1 MKRLEKGWVLV
12 LMGVWLVFAGQSA
25 WSADVHVGQV
35 VVTAT
40 KTEVEISD
48 VPQATSVIT
57 REEIMNT
64 PDRSVAEVIQR
75 AAGVEVTQYGP
86 VGAVALP
93 KIRGSESGQVLIL
106 LNGRRINDA
115 QSGQF
120 DLNNLPV
127 SKEDIERIEILRGAA
142 SALYGADALG
152 GVINIIT
159 KTPSKV
165 PYTRA
170 SASYG
175 RFGTQEYSLF
185 HQWKLGPLA
194 YGVSLSKEQSRG
206 FRENSDAD
214 KWTVGGEVGYEIT
227 PKSEVKLAAR
237 MIQKEIGVPGP
248 VTWPDPDDRQK
259 DQNTLLDFSYQ
270 GKITSR
276 LALNFK
282 GFHNNYRRT
291 FDPGTRGFNTGSP
304 FLHKNY
310 ASGGE
315 LQTTYAWGDAHLLT
329 GGAEFIHDR
338 VNSSAIGVHEADRGA
353 IYLQDEIELAKPLT
367 ATIGIRYD
375 SHSIYKDQL
384 NPRVGTVLR
393 LPGDTRLRAS
403 VGRSFRAPTFD
414 DLFWPEDAW
423 VAGNPNLQPEKAWS
437 YELGGEKKIGELAFF
452 KAAGFY
458 RRVED
463 LIIWQMGSDWK
474 FRPNNVK
481 TAEIWGVET
490 EIVFYPFQGLN
501 IPINYTYLYPR
512 DTSTGEPIALKPKH
526 MVNVGFEYATTF
538 GLKTSLKGRYV
549 QYYVNERTTLNRDYF
564 VADAKVSYELKVYQN
579 MKGEA
584 FLSLTNI
591 LDRDY
596 QINEG
601 YPMPPRS
608 LSGGVSFAF

>member
-1 MKRLEKGWVLV
+1 MKKSGKGWVLV
-12 LMGVWLVFAGQSA
+12 LGGLMLVMASQSG
-25 WSADVHVGQV
+25 WGTEVDVGQV

-57 REEIMNT
+57 KEEIMNT

-120 DLNNLPV
+120 DLSNLPV
-127 SKEDIERIEILRGAA
+127 NKEDIERIEILRGAA
-142 SALYGADALG
+142 SALYGADAMG

-159 KTPSKV
+159 KTPSQV

-170 SASYG
+170 SAAYG
-175 RFGTQEYSLF
+175 RFGTQEYSLY
-185 HQWKLGPLA
+185 HQWKPGPLA

-214 KWTVGGEVGYEIT
+214 KWSVGGELGYEIT
-227 PKSEVKLAAR
+227 PRSEVKLSAR
-237 MIQKEIGVPGP
+237 MIQKKIGVPGS
-248 VTWPDPDDRQK
+248 VTFPDPDDRQK
-259 DQNTLLDFSYQ
+259 DQNTLLDLSYQ
-270 GKITSR
+270 GKITSQ
-276 LALNFK
+276 LTLSLK
-282 GFHNNYRRT
+282 GFQNNYRRT
-291 FDPGTRGFNTGSP
+291 FDPGTQGSNTGSP

-310 ASGGE
+310 ATGGE
-315 LQTTYAWGDAHLLT
+315 LQTNYAWGEAHLIT

-384 NPRVGTVLR
+384 NPRVGTMLR
-393 LPGDTRLRAS
+393 LPWDIRLRAS
-403 VGRSFRAPTFD
+403 AARSFRAPTFD
-414 DLFWPEDAW
+414 DLYWPEDAFT
-423 VAGNPNLQPEKAWS
+423 AGNPNLKPEKAWS
-437 YELGGEKKIGELAFF
+437 YELGGEKKFGNLALF
-452 KAAGFY
+452 KTAGFH

-463 LIIWQMGSDWK
+463 LIIWQMGSDGI

-481 TAEIWGVET
+481 TVEVWGVET
-490 EIVFYPFQGLN
+490 ELVFYPCRGLA
-501 IPINYTYLYPR
+501 IPLNYTFLYPR
-512 DTSTGEPIALKPKH
+512 DLSTGDPVPLKTKH
-526 MVNVGFEYATTF
+526 MANVGVEYVTSF

-549 QYYVNERTTLNRDYF
+549 QYYLNQTTALNRDYF
-564 VADAKVSYELKVYQN
+564 VADAKMSYELKVYQN
-579 MKGEA
+579 LKGEA
-584 FLSLTNI
+584 FLSLSNV
-591 LDRDY
+591 LNRDY

>member
-1 MKRLEKGWVLV
+1 MKKSGKEWVLV
-12 LMGVWLVFAGQSA
+12 LGGLMLVMASQSGWGA
-25 WSADVHVGQV
+25 EVDVGQV

-40 KTEVEISD
+40 KTEVEISN

-57 REEIMNT
+57 KEEIMNT

-120 DLNNLPV
+120 DLSNLPV
-127 SKEDIERIEILRGAA
+127 NKEDIERIEILRGAA
-142 SALYGADALG
+142 SALYGADAMG

-159 KTPSKV
+159 KTPSQV

-170 SASYG
+170 SAAYG
-175 RFGTQEYSLF
+175 RFGTQEYSLY
-185 HQWKLGPLA
+185 HQWKPGPLA

-214 KWTVGGEVGYEIT
+214 KWSVGGELGYEIT
-227 PKSEVKLAAR
+227 PRSEVKLSAR
-237 MIQKEIGVPGP
+237 MIQKKIGVPGS
-248 VTWPDPDDRQK
+248 VTFPDPDDRQK
-259 DQNTLLDFSYQ
+259 DQNTLLDLSYQ
-270 GKITSR
+270 GKITSQ
-276 LALNFK
+276 LTLSLK
-282 GFHNNYRRT
+282 GFQNNYRRT
-291 FDPGTRGFNTGSP
+291 FDPGTQGSNTGSP

-310 ASGGE
+310 ATGGE
-315 LQTTYAWGDAHLLT
+315 LQTNYAWGEAHLIT

-384 NPRVGTVLR
+384 NPRVGTMLR
-393 LPGDTRLRAS
+393 LPWDIRLRAS
-403 VGRSFRAPTFD
+403 AARSFRAPTFD
-414 DLFWPEDAW
+414 DLYWPEDAFT
-423 VAGNPNLQPEKAWS
+423 AGNPNLKPEKAWS
-437 YELGGEKKIGELAFF
+437 YELGGEKKFGNLALF
-452 KAAGFY
+452 KTAGFH

-463 LIIWQMGSDWK
+463 LIIWQMGSDGI

-481 TAEIWGVET
+481 TVEVWGVET
-490 EIVFYPFQGLN
+490 ELVFYPCRGLA
-501 IPINYTYLYPR
+501 IPLNYTFLYPR
-512 DTSTGEPIALKPKH
+512 DLSTGDPVPLKTKH
-526 MVNVGFEYATTF
+526 MANVGVEYVTSF

-549 QYYVNERTTLNRDYF
+549 QYYLNQTTALNRDYF
-564 VADAKVSYELKVYQN
+564 VADAKMSYELKVYQN
-579 MKGEA
+579 LKGEA
-584 FLSLTNI
+584 FLSLSNV
-591 LDRDY
+591 LNRDY

>member
-1 MKRLEKGWVLV
+1 MKKSGKGWVLV
-12 LMGVWLVFAGQSA
+12 LGGLMLVMASQSGWGA
-25 WSADVHVGQV
+25 EVDVGQV

-40 KTEVEISD
+40 KTEVAISD

-57 REEIMNT
+57 KEEIMNT

-120 DLNNLPV
+120 DLSNLPV
-127 SKEDIERIEILRGAA
+127 NKEDIERIEILRGAA
-142 SALYGADALG
+142 SALYGADAMG

-159 KTPSKV
+159 KTPSQV

-170 SASYG
+170 SAAYG
-175 RFGTQEYSLF
+175 RFGTQEYSLY
-185 HQWKLGPLA
+185 HQWKPGPLA

-214 KWTVGGEVGYEIT
+214 KWSVGGELGYEIT
-227 PKSEVKLAAR
+227 PRSEVKLSAR
-237 MIQKEIGVPGP
+237 MIQKEIGVPGS
-248 VTWPDPDDRQK
+248 VTFPDPDDRQK
-259 DQNTLLDFSYQ
+259 DQNTLLDLSYQ
-270 GKITSR
+270 GKITSQ
-276 LALNFK
+276 LTLSLK
-282 GFHNNYRRT
+282 GFQNNYRRT
-291 FDPGTRGFNTGSP
+291 FDPGTQGSNTGSP

-310 ASGGE
+310 ATGGE
-315 LQTTYAWGDAHLLT
+315 LQTNYAWGEAHLIT

-393 LPGDTRLRAS
+393 LPWDIRLRTSAA
-403 VGRSFRAPTFD
+403 RSFRAPTFD
-414 DLFWPEDAW
+414 DLYWPEDAFT
-423 VAGNPNLQPEKAWS
+423 AGNPNLKPEKAWS
-437 YELGGEKKIGELAFF
+437 YELGGEKKFGNLALF
-452 KAAGFY
+452 KTAGFH

-463 LIIWQMGSDWK
+463 LIIWQMGSDGK
-474 FRPNNVK
+474 FRPSNVK
-481 TAEIWGVET
+481 TVEIWGVET
-490 EIVFYPFQGLN
+490 EMVFYPCRGLA
-501 IPINYTYLYPR
+501 IPLNYTFLYPR
-512 DTSTGEPIALKPKH
+512 DLSTGDPVPLKTKH
-526 MVNVGFEYATTF
+526 MANIGVEYVTTF

-549 QYYVNERTTLNRDYF
+549 QYYVNESTSLNRNYF
-564 VADAKVSYELKVYQN
+564 VADAKMSYELKVYQN
-579 MKGEA
+579 LKGEA
-584 FLSLTNI
+584 FLSLSNV
-591 LDRDY
+591 LNRDY

-608 LSGGVSFAF
+608 LNGGVSFAF